1 MSVLRSLESKIADL
15 VEGAFGR
22 AFRSEITPVELA
34 RRLVREMDRH
44 RQSSLSSTVV
54 PNEYVI
60 WLSPADRRHF
70 AAIEGSLIDELSAHL
85 LEHARAEKLALPS
98 RPYIELRTDTRLSLG
113 ECGIEA
119 SITNSPV
126 PPVARRYGV
135 PPPPVRPEPVAAPPP
150 LRPDS
155 QPSRPYEEPPA
166 PAPYE
171 EPARPYAGPS
181 RQPPEGPAVAGD
193 VLPGA
198 WLTVD
203 GQRLAIGAGGAV
215 IGRSGDSDIVIPAQ
229 EVSRRHAQIAPQG
242 GGWVLADLNSTNG
255 VRLNGRTLGPPTRL
269 RPGDVIEI
277 GPVELTFEVG

>member
-70 AAIEGSLIDELSAHL
+70 AAIEGSLIDELAAHL
-85 LEHARAEKLALPS
+85 LEHARAERLALPS

-119 SITNSPV
+119 TITNSPA

-135 PPPPVRPEPVAAPPP
+135 PPPPVRPEPVAPSPTARADPEPARLYDDP
-150 LRPDS
+150 VQLRP
-155 QPSRPYEEPPA
+155 
-166 PAPYE
+166 E
-171 EPARPYAGPS
+171 EPAL
-181 RQPPEGPAVAGD
+181 AGD

-198 WLTVD
+198 WLQVD
-203 GQRLAIGAGGAV
+203 GQQLAIGAGGAV
-215 IGRSGDSDIVIPAQ
+215 IGRSSDSDIVIAAQ

-242 GGWVLADLNSTNG
+242 GGWVLTDLNSTNG
-255 VRLNGRTLGPPTRL
+255 VRVNGRALGPPTRL
-269 RPGDVIEI
+269 HPGDVIEI
-277 GPVELTFEVG
+277 GPVELVFEVG